1 MKKFSGSSLL
11 ACALI
16 VSSLASPVAAQSTAD
31 DGGSGTAELLTD
43 EKISWSLGASDWVHL
58 MWTSDGEL
66 ANVEVRIADASNGVT
81 IEYPSAA
88 EWSRLGVDPNLSTNE
103 IDFTAVKITTS
114 TPGTKH
120 LVVEISWDDASGE
133 RQTSE
138 HKLQLT
144 NKKYKGDDFAILT
157 EEASIGMNVD
167 APEANWVDLDYKG
180 IAPTNSAMEMRVSS
194 DLPVYHPQESFTSLH
209 HDQILH
215 GGEADVARIWFDPE
229 LVTEGT
235 YEVIVEIDYV
245 DSNGE
250 DQTASHSVKLSVG

>member
-1 MKKFSGSSLL
+1 MKKSFSSALLTGALLTSLL
-11 ACALI
+11 A
-16 VSSLASPVAAQSTAD
+16 SPASAQPSKDD
-31 DGGSGTAELLTD
+31 DGSATPELLTD
-43 EKISWSLGASDWVHL
+43 EELSWSRGASDWVHL
-58 MWTSDGEL
+58 MWTTDVEL
-66 ANVEVRIADASNGVT
+66 ANVEVRIVDTSNGVS

-88 EWSRLGVDPNLSTNE
+88 DWSRLGVDTTLSTNE
-103 IDFTAVKITTS
+103 IDFTAVKLTTTS
-114 TPGTKH
+114 AGTKH
-120 LVVEISWDDASGE
+120 LVAEISWDDVSGE

-138 HKLQLT
+138 HKLRLT

-167 APEANWVDLDYKG
+167 APEANWVDLNYKG
-180 IAPTNSAMEMRVSS
+180 IAPTNSAMEMRVSG

-209 HDQILH
+209 HDQILQA
-215 GGEADVARIWFDPE
+215 GEADVARIWFDPE

-250 DQTASHSVKLSVG
+250 GKTVSHSIKVAVG